1 MKLFTYLLIFIAP
14 WVGAQETATKV
25 SGKDRYAADIAKFV
39 AQDKATPP
47 PQNALLIAGSSSA
60 RYWITAAEDFK
71 PYPVINRGFGGS
83 KTTEVLSTMD
93 RIALPY
99 HPRLVIYFAGTN
111 DLAGGSKAE
120 DVLENIRQYVER
132 LRKENPKTGF
142 VIMAGLKSP
151 KRKPNWIEFD
161 KFNDLLQ
168 KFCAAGKNLY
178 YVDHNKVMNKPNGE
192 AIAAYYREEGDS
204 ALHANTAGYAEIV
217 KLVRPVVDK
226 AWAASDPAAK

>member
-132 LRKENPKTGF
+132 LRKENSKTGF

-151 KRKPNWIEFD
+151 KRKPHWAEFD

-178 YVDHNKVMNKPNGE
+178 YMDHNKVMNKPNGE
-192 AIAAYYREEGDS
+192 AIADYYREEGDS
-204 ALHANTAGYAEIV
+204 ALHASAAGYTEIV

>member
-1 MKLFTYLLIFIAP
+1 MKLFTYLLIFITP
-14 WVGAQETATKV
+14 WLGAQETATKV

-120 DVLENIRQYVER
+120 DVLENIRQYIER

-204 ALHANTAGYAEIV
+204 ALHANAAGYAEIV

>member
-1 MKLFTYLLIFIAP
+1 MKLFTYLLLFVTP
-14 WVGAQETATKV
+14 WLGAQTATETAQPKIRFA
-25 SGKDRYAADIAKFV
+25 DDIAKFV
-39 AQDKATPP
+39 AQDKANPP

-111 DLAGGSKAE
+111 DLGGGSRAE
-120 DVLENIRQYVER
+120 AVVENIRQFVER
-132 LRKENPKTGF
+132 IRKENPKAGF

-161 KFNDLLQ
+161 KFNALLQ
-168 KFCAAGKNLY
+168 KYCAAGKNLTF
-178 YVDHNKVMNKPNGE
+178 VDHNKVMNNAKGE
-192 AIAAYYREEGDS
+192 AIAAYYREEGDN
-204 ALHANTAGYAEIV
+204 AMHANAAGYAEIV

-226 AWAASDPAAK
+226 AWKASDPAAK

>member
-1 MKLFTYLLIFIAP
+1 MKLFTYLLLFVTP
-14 WVGAQETATKV
+14 WLGAQETATKV
-25 SGKDRYAADIAKFV
+25 SGKDRYAAEIAKFV
-39 AQDKATPP
+39 EQDKVTPP

-120 DVLENIRQYVER
+120 DVLENIRQYIER

-192 AIAAYYREEGDS
+192 AVAAYYREEGDS
-204 ALHANTAGYAEIV
+204 ALHANAAGYAEIV

>member
-1 MKLFTYLLIFIAP
+1 MKLLTYLLLFVAP
-14 WVGAQETATKV
+14 WVSAQETATKV
-25 SGKDRYAADIAKFV
+25 SGKDRYASDIAKFV
-39 AQDKATPP
+39 EQDKATPP

-60 RYWITAAEDFK
+60 RFWVSAPEDFK

-93 RIALPY
+93 RIALSY
-99 HPRLVIYFAGTN
+99 HPRVVIYFAGTN

-120 DVLENIRQYVER
+120 DVLENIRQYIER

-151 KRKPNWIEFD
+151 KRQAHWSEFD
-161 KFNDLLQ
+161 KFNEQLQ
-168 KFCAAGKNLY
+168 KFCTAGKNLY
-178 YVDHNKVMNKPNGE
+178 FVDHNKVMNKPNGE

-204 ALHANTAGYAEIV
+204 AMHANAVGYAEIV

-226 AWAASDPAAK
+226 AWKASDPAAK

>member
-120 DVLENIRQYVER
+120 DVLENIRQYIER

-204 ALHANTAGYAEIV
+204 ALHANAAGYAEIV

>member
-1 MKLFTYLLIFIAP
+1 MKLFTYLLIFITP
-14 WVGAQETATKV
+14 WLGAQETATKV

-120 DVLENIRQYVER
+120 DVLENIRQYIER
-132 LRKENPKTGF
+132 LRKENPKAGF

-204 ALHANTAGYAEIV
+204 ALHANAAGYAEIV

>member
-47 PQNALLIAGSSSA
+47 PQNALLLAGSSSA

-132 LRKENPKTGF
+132 LRKENSKTGF

-151 KRKPNWIEFD
+151 KRKPHWAEFD

-204 ALHANTAGYAEIV
+204 ALHANAAGYAEIV

-226 AWAASDPAAK
+226 AWAASDPVAK

>member
-14 WVGAQETATKV
+14 WVGAQETAIKV

-132 LRKENPKTGF
+132 LRKENSKAGF

-151 KRKPNWIEFD
+151 KRKPHWAEFD

-204 ALHANTAGYAEIV
+204 ALHANAAGYAEIV

-226 AWAASDPAAK
+226 AWAASDPVAK

>member
-1 MKLFTYLLIFIAP
+1 MKLFTYLLLFVTP
-14 WVGAQETATKV
+14 WLGAQETATKV
-25 SGKDRYAADIAKFV
+25 SGKDRYAAEIAKFV
-39 AQDKATPP
+39 EQDKVTPP

-120 DVLENIRQYVER
+120 DVLENIRQYIER
-132 LRKENPKTGF
+132 LRKENPKAGF

-192 AIAAYYREEGDS
+192 AVAAYYREEGDS
-204 ALHANTAGYAEIV
+204 ALHANAAGYAEIV

>member
-83 KTTEVLSTMD
+83 KTTEVLTTMD

-132 LRKENPKTGF
+132 LRKENPETGF

-151 KRKPNWIEFD
+151 KRKPHWAEFD

-204 ALHANTAGYAEIV
+204 ALHANAAGYAEIV

-226 AWAASDPAAK
+226 AWAASDPVAK

>member
-132 LRKENPKTGF
+132 LRKENSKAGF

-151 KRKPNWIEFD
+151 KRKPHWAEFD

-204 ALHANTAGYAEIV
+204 ALHANAAGYAEIV

-226 AWAASDPAAK
+226 AWATSDPTAK

>member
-25 SGKDRYAADIAKFV
+25 SGKDRYAADIAKFA

-111 DLAGGSKAE
+111 DLAGGGKAE

-151 KRKPNWIEFD
+151 KRKPHWAEFD

-204 ALHANTAGYAEIV
+204 ALHANAAGYAEIV

-226 AWAASDPAAK
+226 AWAASDPVAK

>member
-1 MKLFTYLLIFIAP
+1 MKLFTYLLIFITP
-14 WVGAQETATKV
+14 WLGAQETATKV
-25 SGKDRYAADIAKFV
+25 SGKARYAADIAKFV

-120 DVLENIRQYVER
+120 DVLENIRQYIER

-204 ALHANTAGYAEIV
+204 ALHANAAGYAEIV

-226 AWAASDPAAK
+226 AWAASDPTAK

>member
-132 LRKENPKTGF
+132 LRKENSKAGF

-151 KRKPNWIEFD
+151 KRKPHWAEFD

-204 ALHANTAGYAEIV
+204 ALHANAAGYAEIV

-226 AWAASDPAAK
+226 AWAASDPVAK

>member
-132 LRKENPKTGF
+132 LRKENPKAGF

-151 KRKPNWIEFD
+151 KRKPHWAEFD

-204 ALHANTAGYAEIV
+204 ALHANAAGYAEIV

>member
-39 AQDKATPP
+39 EQDKATPP
-47 PQNALLIAGSSSA
+47 PKNGLLIAGSSSA

-83 KTTEVLSTMD
+83 KTTEVLATMD

-151 KRKPNWIEFD
+151 KRKPHWAEFD

-204 ALHANTAGYAEIV
+204 ALHANAAGYAEIV

>member
-1 MKLFTYLLIFIAP
+1 MKLLTYLLLFVAP
-14 WVGAQETATKV
+14 WVSAQETATKV

-39 AQDKATPP
+39 EQDKATPP

-60 RYWITAAEDFK
+60 RYWVSGPEDFK

-99 HPRLVIYFAGTN
+99 HPRVVIYFAGTN

-120 DVLENIRQYVER
+120 DVLENIRQYIER

-151 KRKPNWIEFD
+151 KRQAHWSEFD
-161 KFNDLLQ
+161 KFNELLQ
-168 KFCAAGKNLY
+168 KFCAAGKNLTF
-178 YVDHNKVMNKPNGE
+178 VDHNKVMNNAKGE

-204 ALHANTAGYAEIV
+204 ALHANAAGYAEIV

-226 AWAASDPAAK
+226 AWKASDPAAK

>member
-120 DVLENIRQYVER
+120 DVLENIRQYIER

-151 KRKPNWIEFD
+151 KRKPHWAEFD

-168 KFCAAGKNLY
+168 KFCVAGKNLY

-204 ALHANTAGYAEIV
+204 ALHANAAGYAEIV

>member
-14 WVGAQETATKV
+14 WVGAPETATKV

-120 DVLENIRQYVER
+120 DVLENIRQYIER

-204 ALHANTAGYAEIV
+204 ALHANAAGYAEIV